1 MFTKHVHPK
10 TLRFDLNSR
19 SLFHRIGF
27 YSICLPGKVWVGK
40 LSRGRGII
48 HRSLEEHGAPK
59 VNVNGD
65 GVTGKPAAG

>member
-27 YSICLPGKVWVGK
+27 DLQAGMLRESAGYSHVPDLFLGLG
-40 LSRGRGII
+40 
-48 HRSLEEHGAPK
+48 
-59 VNVNGD
+59 
-65 GVTGKPAAG
+65 

>member
-27 YSICLPGKVWVGK
+27 DLQAGMLREPDLDLDELPCF
-40 LSRGRGII
+40 RTGRF
-48 HRSLEEHGAPK
+48 LES
-59 VNVNGD
+59 
-65 GVTGKPAAG
+65 